1 MGKVRL
7 LLLCALLVIGR
18 AEGQELK
25 LMALIGDSLI
35 SKQMSKTPLWGW
47 DKAGSVIKAVPS
59 WDHHAVETNAAKAG
73 KWQFIPETTAA
84 EEGAFSQDLP
94 IIPVPAQVN
103 AVAPGH
109 ITITSKTSLVF
120 EIPLE
125 RSALYLG
132 NYCRDVYRLNL
143 CVRPSTGKKSA
154 KNRISLEFDSTMV
167 PGQYTLR
174 ISDKEIRIRGSAD
187 GVFYGIQSLIQ
198 LLPVTVP
205 DRADK
210 LEVPFVD
217 IADMPRFEYRG
228 MLLDVGRHFFGVGFL
243 KKCIDYAAYHKMN
256 IFHLHL
262 TDDQGWRI
270 EIKRYPMLNQIGSWR
285 NGTMIGLY
293 PGTGNDSIRHGGYYT
308 QDELKELVAYAR
320 DRFITLIPEIE
331 MPGHALAA
339 LASYPYL
346 GCTGG
351 PYRVK
356 ESWGYSG
363 DVFCAGKESTFEFI
377 QHVLDE
383 VMEIFPSKY
392 IHIGGDECPKE
403 RWQQCAACQA
413 KIKEKG
419 LADEQALQHYFVTR
433 IQQYLSAK
441 GRTIIGWDEILEG
454 GTAPDAVIMSWR
466 GDGEQGCLNA
476 VRAKRHVILAPSY
489 GFYLDY
495 PQTST
500 EDSLAANWGGVTSV
514 RKTYQYE
521 PANKK
526 LTPADIPWILGGQAN
541 VWTEYMSNE
550 SKVEYMIFPRL
561 SAVSEVLWS
570 PMELRS
576 WENFKNRLDFQY
588 KRYRLW
594 GAVFNP
600 ADPDLE

>member
-1 MGKVRL
+1 M
-7 LLLCALLVIGR
+7 
-18 AEGQELK
+18 
-25 LMALIGDSLI
+25 
-35 SKQMSKTPLWGW
+35 KT
-47 DKAGSVIKAVPS
+47 AY
-59 WDHHAVETNAAKAG
+59 
-73 KWQFIPETTAA
+73 FIILTFLTVA
-84 EEGAFSQDLP
+84 GAFSQDLP
-94 IIPVPAQVN
+94 IIPVPAQVT

-109 ITITSKTSLVF
+109 FAITSKTRIVF
-120 EIPLE
+120 EMPLE

-132 NYCRDVYRLNL
+132 DYCKVVYRLNL
-143 CVRPSTGKKSA
+143 RVQPSSGKKSA
-154 KNRISLEFDSTMV
+154 ANQISLEFDSTMV
-167 PGQYTLR
+167 PGQYSLR
-174 ISDKEIRIRGSAD
+174 VSGKEIRIQGSKD

-205 DRADK
+205 DRAGRLD
-210 LEVPFVD
+210 VPFAD
-217 IADMPRFEYRG
+217 IADKPRFEHRG
-228 MLLDVGRHFFGVGFL
+228 MLLDVGRHFFPVGFL

-270 EIKRYPMLNQIGSWR
+270 EIKQYPMLNQIGSWR
-285 NGTMIGLY
+285 NGTMIGQW

-320 DRFITLIPEIE
+320 DRFITLVPEIE
-331 MPGHALAA
+331 MPGHSLAA

-356 ESWGYSG
+356 ESWGISD

-413 KIKEKG
+413 LIKEKG
-419 LADEQALQHYFVTR
+419 LADEQALQHYFVSR
-433 IQQYLSAK
+433 IQQYLSTK
-441 GRTIIGWDEILEG
+441 GRTMIGWDEILQG

-466 GDGEQGCLNA
+466 GDGEQGCLDA
-476 VRAKRHVILAPSY
+476 VRAKRRVIMTPSY

-514 RKTYQYE
+514 RKTYLYE
-521 PANKK
+521 PVNEK
-526 LTPADIPWILGGQAN
+526 LSPDDIPLILGGQAN
-541 VWTEYMSNE
+541 IWTEYMNNE
-550 SKVEYMIFPRL
+550 SKVEYMMFPRL

-570 PMELRS
+570 PMELRN
-576 WENFKNRLDFQY
+576 WEDFKNRLEFQY

-594 GAVFNP
+594 GTVFNP
-600 ADPDLE
+600 ANPDLE